1 MKKVFS
7 ISTFAIISSLMLT
20 GCGTKQEPV
29 KNETEKSSINIE
41 ADNINFK
48 ESRVKNTNVNEVEF
62 KDQLISGLDNIT
74 IITENAKA
82 TNDEKIENLEK
93 ELEALNNINESEVSD
108 KQLKEALAL
117 LKDGITK
124 KIEFLAGTNEYHK
137 GNKSDDYKEELVKIA
152 YEATDSL
159 LAAEIILK

>member
-93 ELEALNNINESEVSD
+93 ELGALNNINESEVSD

>member
-1 MKKVFS
+1 MCLPCRLRGQSQQHRGWWRVCKTS
-7 ISTFAIISSLMLT
+7 STLCYWLCSEN
-20 GCGTKQEPV
+20 QE
-29 KNETEKSSINIE
+29 
-41 ADNINFK
+41 AH
-48 ESRVKNTNVNEVEF
+48 SRLWFRILPIYRRVVQNT
-62 KDQLISGLDNIT
+62 T